1 MGSENL
7 KILFKILESYILL
20 DFQGFL
26 STNFDSILS
35 GMEALFE
42 DFGDDCLVLLAKFAN
57 AFLTSAVANNLNIL
71 PNSMNSLLFAIFKH
85 FGQKPGT
92 VLRSMMY
99 SVAGRVMLQF
109 PDSMKIIG
117 EKLGMNIS
125 NFMVTWCNDMDSI
138 THHDRRKIS
147 SMAQLGKNKMFF
159 RMKILYQL
167 ERL

>member
-26 STNFDSILS
+26 ATNFDPILN
-35 GMEALFE
+35 GMEALFD
-42 DFGDDCLVLLAKFAN
+42 DFGDDCLVLLAKFTN
-57 AFLTSAVANNLNIL
+57 AFLTSAVANNLTIL
-71 PNSMNSLLFAIFKH
+71 PNSMNSLLFVIFKH
-85 FGQKPGT
+85 FGQKPGA

-99 SVAGRVMLQF
+99 SVSARVMLQF

-125 NFMVTWCNDMDSI
+125 NFMLTWCNDMDSI
-138 THHDRRKIS
+138 THHDRRKLS
-147 SMAQLGKNKMFF
+147 SLAQLGS
-159 RMKILYQL
+159 RGI
-167 ERL
+167 